1 MFKALAI
8 GVLMVSAA
16 GSFAGAAPAKPA
28 IVRVTINSLAFG
40 PSTMAAKVGDTI
52 EWTNE
57 DVVVHTAT
65 ASNHA
70 FDVTLP
76 SGKPVRLVL
85 KTAGAFDYYCRYHPN
100 MRGTL
105 IVRAR

>member
-28 IVRVTINSLAFG
+28 IVRVTIDSLAYG
-40 PSTMAAKVGDTI
+40 PSTVAAKVGDTI
-52 EWTNE
+52 EWTNA

-65 ASNHA
+65 ASNKA

-76 SGKPVRLVL
+76 PGKPARLVL
-85 KTAGAFDYYCRYHPN
+85 KKTGAFDYYCRFHPN

>member
-1 MFKALAI
+1 MFRALTIA
-8 GVLMVSAA
+8 VLVASAA
-16 GSFAGAAPAKPA
+16 GSAVGAAAAKPA
-28 IVRVTINSLAFG
+28 IVRVTIDSLAFG
-40 PSTMAAKVGDTI
+40 PSTATAKVGDTI
-52 EWTNE
+52 EWTNQ

-76 SGKPVRLVL
+76 PGKPVRLVV
-85 KTAGAFDYYCRYHPN
+85 KKAGAFEYFCRYHPN

>member
-1 MFKALAI
+1 MLKALVI
-8 GVLMVSAA
+8 GALMVSAVGGA
-16 GSFAGAAPAKPA
+16 AAAPAKPA
-28 IVRVTINSLAFG
+28 IVRVSIDSLAFG
-40 PSTMAAKVGDTI
+40 PSTATAKVGDTI
-52 EWTNE
+52 EWTNQ

-76 SGKPVRLVL
+76 PGKPVRLVM
-85 KTAGAFDYYCRYHPN
+85 KKAGAFEYFCRYHPN

-105 IVRAR
+105 IVRTR